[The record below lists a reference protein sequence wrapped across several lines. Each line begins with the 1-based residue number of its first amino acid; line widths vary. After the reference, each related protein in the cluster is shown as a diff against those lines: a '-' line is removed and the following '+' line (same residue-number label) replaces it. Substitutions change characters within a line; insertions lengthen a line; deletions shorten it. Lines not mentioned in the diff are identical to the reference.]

1 MDWVADA
8 NGYRSEW
15 PRYGPTQR
23 PTIAVGEPTDDGIAF
38 APAVI
43 EVAPLTE
50 VTWDWTGHG
59 GQHNVVALDGS
70 FDSGRTN
77 AQAGT
82 CFTHFFSEPGTHAF
96 VSEPDRDAGMRG
108 AVLVRE
114 PPTTG
119 YEAVDEWLLPAT
131 NFDGSI
137 ADRTDAE
144 TATVSVGTFGN
155 RGAFA
160 FSPPVLK
167 ISPGTRVSWDWTGNG
182 GGHNVVFEDAAAG
195 DDEIYAGGGV
205 HLEHTFEAAGIY
217 RYSCKPHHSLGMRG
231 AIIVE

>member
-1 MDWVADA
+1 
-8 NGYRSEW
+8 
-15 PRYGPTQR
+15 
-23 PTIAVGEPTDDGIAF
+23 
-38 APAVI
+38 
-43 EVAPLTE
+43 
-50 VTWDWTGHG
+50 
-59 GQHNVVALDGS
+59 
-70 FDSGRTN
+70 
-77 AQAGT
+77 
-82 CFTHFFSEPGTHAF
+82 
-96 VSEPDRDAGMRG
+96 MRG